1 MHKIHTCN
9 GTLWTFGKRKFAFF
23 QHATFLFILQIKDTQ
38 HDHLV
43 RFIGVVADAPQ
54 KYILTE
60 YCPRGSLQDIL
71 EDEDI
76 QLEWN
81 FRYSLLHD
89 LVKVRFLE
97 YRVFHLKLW

>member
-1 MHKIHTCN
+1 MLSFNTQPC
-9 GTLWTFGKRKFAFF
+9 F
-23 QHATFLFILQIKDTQ
+23 FILQIKDTQ

-89 LVKVRFLE
+89 LVKVNCLSNKSKPGF
-97 YRVFHLKLW
+97 YIKI